1 MRDTIINCSPNSG
14 HKSGKKSKSSF
25 SLAILFRGKWKTP
38 LSPSFSCFCIPAA
51 LALESLEMY
60 VRVFFYLFIFFISY
74 GGVFSLFCLVLLPPT
89 YLSPS
94 AVFRLF
100 AFFDFVLFFFFAISL
115 FFLPSQLR
123 VSNDCFTLS
132 YSC

>member
-14 HKSGKKSKSSF
+14 HKSGNYSKSSF

-60 VRVFFYLFIFFISY
+60 VRVFFIYLFFSSLMEVFF
-74 GGVFSLFCLVLLPPT
+74 LFFVWFCCLPPI
-89 YLSPS
+89 YLPQPYFGSLS
-94 AVFRLF
+94 FLISCC
-100 AFFDFVLFFFFAISL
+100 FFFAISL